1 MRAPLKSACA
11 LLVTAVLVASL
22 TAQTSSGPAK
32 SQPDS
37 TVKSTSILPLN
48 ISSVTSLPWETGG
61 FMAPLKCD
69 EEGNLYVRKYA
80 RYRPLLGPVAR
91 IRKDGK
97 RDALFDPTAFSDL
110 GLDRADAFSPAWD
123 GGLYWI
129 AQKGVV
135 KPRIYVLHFSSDGSP
150 SEPVLLAADFEV
162 FTFAPFPSGNFLLSG
177 IERDVTNPKDHGQ
190 TFTAVFLAD
199 GRMLARLT
207 LKRSH
212 GARQTGAM
220 APKNPMKGA
229 ANAVEP
235 SDTANLDLS
244 DAEVGRD
251 GNLYVMQR
259 SHSSALVFVI
269 SSTGEVVR
277 KLRIPG
283 PLPGGTPSAFHV
295 SENRLAI
302 GFENDHGHQ
311 NILVIADAWTGRKIA
326 SYSVSSDLA
335 PRFACYS
342 ADEGIFTFL
351 TLGEDNT
358 LQVIR
363 AEAR

>member
-1 MRAPLKSACA
+1 
-11 LLVTAVLVASL
+11 
-22 TAQTSSGPAK
+22 
-32 SQPDS
+32 
-37 TVKSTSILPLN
+37 
-48 ISSVTSLPWETGG
+48 
-61 FMAPLKCD
+61 MAPLKCD

-269 SSTGEVVR
+269 SSSGEVVR